1 MTGFYE
7 TAKRQARNATWL
19 AMLLSGAYLIYNV
32 QDFRSAIGRVLTRPY
47 GFIIEIALALLLA
60 SAGLLALNNGKKSG
74 AFWLMVGGALLWYLS
89 PLAFMITLPVPIA
102 WMIARLVFKH
112 YPDKTILVFVIPL
125 FACLGGW
132 IGEQYFMEARRIF
145 VSRAGKIISQTP
157 PSLPQAKVI
166 APEGARLRA
175 GPSTRA
181 ATIGVIGA
189 GEMITILGEE
199 SGWYKVRHQQAGQ
212 TRIGYLYHTL
222 AKVEG
227 FIPPRASPFVGEQ
240 ESTPPPLPA
249 EISGTTD
256 SFMVLAEQQ
265 TQLDS
270 SRITEG
276 GKNIGF
282 DLAPQSR
289 HSLLGRWEGTLGKQL
304 LLFVIESFEADH
316 GLGYSEVRWT
326 ESSPPLRI
334 ELQVRFNPATLEV
347 TLMQKQKG
355 SLVGTFTGT
364 LSPDGNAMSG
374 QWIFAEDSAQKFDW
388 SVQRSANV
396 STKN

>member
-1 MTGFYE
+1 MTWHEE
-7 TAKRQARNATWL
+7 TARRQARNATWL

-32 QDFRSAIGRVLTRPY
+32 QDFHSAIGRVVARPY
-47 GFIIEIALALLLA
+47 GYVIEIAVALLLA

-74 AFWLMVGGALLWYLS
+74 AFWLIVGGALLWYLS

-112 YPDKTILVFVIPL
+112 YPTKTIWVFIIPL

-132 IGEQYFMEARRIF
+132 IGEQYLMEARRIF

-175 GPSTRA
+175 GPSTQA
-181 ATIGVIGA
+181 ATVGVIGA
-189 GEMITILGEE
+189 GEVITILGEE

-227 FIPPRASPFVGEQ
+227 FIPPRAFPFVGEQ
-240 ESTPPPLPA
+240 ESTLPPLPA
-249 EISGTTD
+249 EISGT
-256 SFMVLAEQQ
+256 MVLAEQQ

-270 SRITEG
+270 SCITAG
-276 GKNIGF
+276 GKNIGS
-282 DLAPQSR
+282 DLMPQSR

-304 LLFVIESFEADH
+304 LLFVIESFEAGY
-316 GLGYSEVRWT
+316 GLGYSEARWT
-326 ESSPPLRI
+326 DSSPPLRM
-334 ELQVRFNPATLEV
+334 ELQVRLNPATLEV
-347 TLMQKQKG
+347 TLTQEQKG

-388 SVQRSANV
+388 SVRRSVNV
-396 STKN
+396 SIKN